1 MGSKSPIIGRARPTK
16 SPDHLIQIPIFSKK
30 SKMFQNPFTLKNKR
44 MNNHSLNQEAKS
56 ESTYLAFANI
66 GQPVWTPRD
75 FAAFAKEGYRQ
86 NPIAYRC
93 VRMIAESAASVPMR
107 VNGKNGE
114 LHPYTLLLKRPNVE
128 QTGAEFIEAFLGHLQ
143 IAGNAYLE
151 LIAIDGEPREMC
163 VLRPDNVRVIQGANS
178 WPVGWEYRQNAEVRR
193 LWRDPISGRSDV
205 LHLKL
210 FNPIDELYGQS
221 PIEAAATAID
231 IHNAGGAWN
240 KALIDNAARPSGAL
254 VYRGQ
259 NGSERLSDDQFERL
273 KAELSMAHTGAANA
287 GRPLLLEGGL
297 EWSPMSLSPAEMDF
311 VEARRAAARDIALA
325 FGVPPMLLG
334 IPGDNTYSNYKEA
347 NNAFWRQSILPL
359 LNKLTGALSAFLT
372 GWAEEE
378 LTVNADFDAVP
389 ALSVERESL
398 WARIDTASFLS
409 IEEKRKLAGLS

>member
-1 MGSKSPIIGRARPTK
+1 
-16 SPDHLIQIPIFSKK
+16 
-30 SKMFQNPFTLKNKR
+30 MFQNPFLSKNKR
-44 MNNHSLNQEAKS
+44 MNNHSLKAESKS
-56 ESTYLAFANI
+56 DNAYLAFANL
-66 GQPVWTPRD
+66 GNPVWTPRD
-75 FAAFAKEGYRQ
+75 YGALAKEGFKQ

-93 VRMIAESAASVPMR
+93 VRLVAEAAASVPLGVFDSR
-107 VNGKNGE
+107 GE
-114 LHPYTLLLKRPNVE
+114 KHNLNALLARPNIE
-128 QTGAEFIEAFLGHLQ
+128 QTGPELMEAFIGHLQ

-151 LIAIDGEPREMC
+151 MISIDGQPRELC
-163 VLRPDNVRVIQGANS
+163 VLRPDSVRILQGVNS
-178 WPVGWEYRQNAEVRR
+178 WPIGWEYRQNSKSRR
-193 LWRDPISGRSDV
+193 LFRDPISGKSDV

-210 FNPIDELYGQS
+210 FNPLDDLYGQS

-259 NGSERLSDDQFERL
+259 NGNERLSDEQFDRL
-273 KAELSMAHTGAANA
+273 KAELTLAHTGASNA

-311 VEARRAAARDIALA
+311 VEARRAASRDIALA

-359 LNKLTGALSAFLT
+359 INKLTGALCAFLS
-372 GWAEEE
+372 GWASEE
-378 LTVNADFDAVP
+378 VSVVADYDAVP
-389 ALSVERESL
+389 ALAAERESL
-398 WARIDTASFLS
+398 WARIDSASFLS
-409 IEEKRKLAGLS
+409 LDEKRKMAGL

>member
-1 MGSKSPIIGRARPTK
+1 
-16 SPDHLIQIPIFSKK
+16 
-30 SKMFQNPFTLKNKR
+30 
-44 MNNHSLNQEAKS
+44 MNNHSVNTESKS
-56 ESTYLAFANI
+56 APSYLAFANL

-75 FAAFAKEGYRQ
+75 YGALAKEGFKQ

-93 VRMIAESAASVPMR
+93 VRMVAEAAASVPLR
-107 VNGKNGE
+107 LVDNNGE
-114 LHPYTLLLKRPNVE
+114 IHPLAALLERPNFE
-128 QTGAEFIEAFLGHLQ
+128 QTRTELLEAFLGHLQ

-151 LIAIDGEPREMC
+151 MVSLDGAPRELC
-163 VLRPDNVRVIQGANS
+163 VLRPDNMRIIQGDNS
-178 WPVGWEYRQNAEVRR
+178 WPIGWEYLQNGKPRR
-193 LWRDPISGRSDV
+193 LWRDALSGRSDV

-210 FNPIDELYGQS
+210 FNPVDDLYGQS

-259 NGSERLSDDQFERL
+259 NGNERLSDDQFERL
-273 KAELSMAHTGAANA
+273 KAELMLAHTGAANA

-311 VEARRAAARDIALA
+311 VEARRAASRDIALA

-347 NNAFWRQSILPL
+347 NNAFWRQTISPL
-359 LNKLTGALSAFLT
+359 LSKLTNALSAFFSS
-372 GWAEEE
+372 WSPI
-378 LTVNADFDAVP
+378 NAKVIADLDAVP
-389 ALSVERESL
+389 ALGAEREAL
-398 WARIDTASFLS
+398 WARLESANFLTL
-409 IEEKRKLAGLS
+409 EEKRKMAGLMQ

>member
-1 MGSKSPIIGRARPTK
+1 M
-16 SPDHLIQIPIFSKK
+16 L
-30 SKMFQNPFTLKNKR
+30 QNLLSFKNKR
-44 MNNHSLNQEAKS
+44 TNIHSLKTEAKS
-56 ESTYLAFANI
+56 ENSYLAFTSL
-66 GQPVWTPRD
+66 GRPVWTPRD
-75 FAAFAKEGYRQ
+75 FGALAKEGYKQ

-93 VRMIAESAASVPMR
+93 VRMVAESAASVPLR
-107 VNGKNGE
+107 VLNAKGLEHSFAN
-114 LHPYTLLLKRPNVE
+114 LLKRPNLE
-128 QTGAEFIEAFLGHLQ
+128 QTGPEFIEAFLGHLQ

-151 LIAIDGEPREMC
+151 MIAIDGTPKEMC
-163 VLRPDNVRVIQGANS
+163 VLRPDNMRIIQGTNS
-178 WPVGWEYRQNAEVRR
+178 WPIGWEYRQNSKIRR
-193 LWRDPISGRSDV
+193 LWRDPITSRSDV

-210 FNPIDELYGQS
+210 FNPIDDLYGQS

-259 NGSERLSDDQFERL
+259 NGNERLSDEQFERL
-273 KAELSMAHTGAANA
+273 KAELNMAHTGAMNA

-325 FGVPPMLLG
+325 FGVPPMILG

-347 NNAFWRQSILPL
+347 NSAFWRQSILPL
-359 LNKLTGALSAFLT
+359 LNKLTGALSGFLT

-378 LTVNADFDAVP
+378 LTVSADFDAVP
-389 ALSVERESL
+389 ALSNERESL
-398 WARIDTASFLS
+398 WARLDAASFLS
-409 IEEKRKLAGLS
+409 LEEKRKMAGLSQ

>member
-1 MGSKSPIIGRARPTK
+1 
-16 SPDHLIQIPIFSKK
+16 
-30 SKMFQNPFTLKNKR
+30 MFQNPFISKNKR
-44 MNNHSLNQEAKS
+44 TNNHSLNGESKS
-56 ESTYLAFANI
+56 NGLYVAFSSI
-66 GQPVWTPRD
+66 GQPAWTPRD
-75 FAAFAKEGYRQ
+75 YGALAKEGYKQ

-93 VRMIAESAASVPMR
+93 VRLVAEAAASVPLR
-107 VNGKNGE
+107 VITKDGE
-114 LHPYTLLLKRPNVE
+114 QHSFNSLLSRPNIE
-128 QTGAEFIEAFLGHLQ
+128 QTGPELLEAFIGHLQ

-151 LIAIDGEPREMC
+151 MIAIDGQPRELC
-163 VLRPDNVRVIQGANS
+163 VLRPDNVRILQGANS
-178 WPVGWEYRQNAEVRR
+178 WPIGWEYRQNNQSRR
-193 LWRDPISGRSDV
+193 LFRDPISGRSDV

-210 FNPIDELYGQS
+210 FNPMDDLYGQS

-259 NGSERLSDDQFERL
+259 NGNERLSDEQFERL
-273 KAELSMAHTGAANA
+273 KAELLLAHTGASNA

-359 LNKLTGALSAFLT
+359 INKLTGALSAFLS
-372 GWAEEE
+372 GWSDIE
-378 LTVNADFDAVP
+378 LNVIADFETVP
-389 ALSVERESL
+389 ALSAERESL
-398 WARIDTASFLS
+398 WARLESANFLTL
-409 IEEKRKLAGLS
+409 EEKRKMAGLKP